1 MLVNLDMEHNHNPLI
16 YGFLLSFSMVGL
28 GVSMAFFS
36 KDASD
41 FLSYAVLTI
50 VALLLLVA
58 GIIMLRGTFKT
69 RDECSICKE
78 KYHFGKK

>member
-1 MLVNLDMEHNHNPLI
+1 MEHNHNPLI

-41 FLSYAVLTI
+41 FHSYAVLTI
-50 VALLLLVA
+50 VALLLII
-58 GIIMLRGTFKT
+58 GGTIMLRGTFKT
-69 RDECSICKE
+69 RNECEICKNR
-78 KYHFGKK
+78 YHYGKKK